1 MAKKKI
7 THPSILMPRA
17 TAVWLIDN
25 TALSFQQIA
34 DFCGLH
40 LLEVEN
46 LADASDSQ
54 LKGTSP
60 LLNGQLTREE
70 IARCEKD
77 ASQSLQLNKVES
89 YDNLVEKRRGPR
101 YTPISKRG
109 DKPDAVVWLLK
120 NHPGLSDSQIGR
132 LIGTTL
138 NTIKAIKNR
147 THWNMANLS
156 AKHPVEL
163 GLCSKA
169 ELDKAVGKIKKTDMP
184 SDDLLPAGMVGD
196 DMADSMAD
204 NAGDG
209 MANNAGDEEDNI
221 A

>member
-1 MAKKKI
+1 MTKKKN
-7 THPSILMPRA
+7 THSSILMPRA

-34 DFCGLH
+34 DFSALH

-46 LADASDSQ
+46 LADANDSQ

-60 LLNGQLTREE
+60 LLNGQLTRDE

-77 ASQSLQLNKVES
+77 PKQSLQLNRVES

-120 NHPGLSDSQIGR
+120 NHPGLSDSQVGR

-163 GLCSKA
+163 GLCSKI
-169 ELDKAVGKIKKTDMP
+169 ELDKVVSKIKKVDIA
-184 SDDLLPAGMVGD
+184 SDDIVPTGM
-196 DMADSMAD
+196 
-204 NAGDG
+204 
-209 MANNAGDEEDNI
+209 AGDEEVI